1 MREYFFTKKIILF
14 SHVDML
20 KRQQTVKVEKK
31 IKARTIHSI
40 MKYVALGLGNPEEE
54 YQGTRH
60 NVGQYMLDAVVAS
73 IGEEDFEIDKKL
85 NIQKSSTKIG
95 KHTLLFV
102 KSLLNMNANGK
113 ILPALIKTP
122 KDRTRLVVLYDD
134 MDLPLGRIKLS
145 YGRSSGGHRGLES
158 VIKALKSR
166 DFLRVR
172 IGISPETS
180 GGKLKKP
187 QGEKQVVDFVLGEF
201 KLTERD
207 VLKKER
213 AKVKEIIETFV
224 KEGHEQAMN
233 KFN

>member
-1 MREYFFTKKIILF
+1 MWV
-14 SHVDML
+14 S
-20 KRQQTVKVEKK
+20 
-31 IKARTIHSI
+31 
-40 MKYVALGLGNPEEE
+40 
-54 YQGTRH
+54 
-60 NVGQYMLDAVVAS
+60 
-73 IGEEDFEIDKKL
+73 
-85 NIQKSSTKIG
+85 
-95 KHTLLFV
+95 
-102 KSLLNMNANGK
+102 
-113 ILPALIKTP
+113 
-122 KDRTRLVVLYDD
+122 
-134 MDLPLGRIKLS
+134 
-145 YGRSSGGHRGLES
+145 
-158 VIKALKSR
+158 KALKSR

-201 KLTERD
+201 KPTERD